1 MKLLILPLLIL
12 SLNCFSNSDKFHNLA
27 VGRSKA
33 CVIEGTRLYCWG
45 KWAGLIFD
53 NRRERQYYRYAYPPF
68 GLHDGVVTDVDI
80 QVQDGRYGCA
90 VKDGGV
96 WCFGSEK
103 GHLGIDPHN
112 SRYIQWHPRPLPV
125 VNKNVI
131 DVETGDDC
139 ACAIKTTDEIYN
151 NPNVKKSGALYC
163 WGRISFGDSWCPH
176 TIEEEKKQWKD
187 GHYIVPIVGMESGVE
202 KISITGS
209 HGCLIKNGEVWCWGF
224 NGTGA
229 IGEGKAKYSYDYNL
243 KPLTKV
249 VGLPKGIVDIA
260 VVDGFSCAVT
270 NKGEL
275 YCWGAFNID
284 GRYSSLMYEVKVRN
298 KGNEKY
304 LDKYLK
310 KFKNQLV
317 GQKLESYSPMS
328 DSYSTYIRWYAVE
341 AIKHPTFENVK
352 VSKIEAGSSG
362 AILVYKEGKDTVF
375 DTIGYTDGLNS
386 FVKSSNEFGN
396 FSDISNCSISA
407 NNTRVTCMSDD
418 CHLSRNEEYA
428 LSKNKKCDRHWE
440 IFHQIDF
447 APEEEIKRVYK
458 KRTNKPGSN
467 YFNNSF

>member
-1 MKLLILPLLIL
+1 MRLSILPLLIL

-53 NRRERQYYRYAYPPF
+53 NRKERQYYRYAYPPY

-80 QVQDGRYGCA
+80 QVQDGKYGCA

-125 VNKNVI
+125 VDKNVI

-151 NPNVKKSGALYC
+151 NPHIKKKSGALYC

-176 TIEEEKKQWKD
+176 TIKEEKKQWKD
-187 GHYIVPIVGMESGVE
+187 GHYIVPTKGMESGVE
-202 KISITGS
+202 KISIAYQ

-224 NGTGA
+224 NGSGA
-229 IGEGKAKYSYDYNL
+229 IGEGKVKYSEDYNL

-260 VVDGFSCAVT
+260 VTRETSCAVT

-275 YCWGAFNID
+275 YCWGEFA
-284 GRYSSLMYEVKVRN
+284 GPGYHSYLTYEIKVKN

-310 KFKNQLV
+310 KFKDQLV
-317 GQKLESYSPMS
+317 RQDIQSYVPMT
-328 DSYSTYIRWYAVE
+328 DSYKTITYWYAVE
-341 AIKHPTFENVK
+341 AIRHPTFENVK
-352 VSKIEAGSSG
+352 VSKINSSG
-362 AILVYKEGKDTVF
+362 NSILVYKEGKDTVF
-375 DTIGYTDGLNS
+375 DTIGHTDKLND
-386 FVKSSNEFGN
+386 FIKKSKEFGS
-396 FSDISNCSISA
+396 FSYSSVCSISTD
-407 NNTRVTCMSDD
+407 NTKVICVSRD
-418 CHLSRNEEYA
+418 CHLSRNKEFFTT
-428 LSKNKKCDRHWE
+428 KKCSERWWN